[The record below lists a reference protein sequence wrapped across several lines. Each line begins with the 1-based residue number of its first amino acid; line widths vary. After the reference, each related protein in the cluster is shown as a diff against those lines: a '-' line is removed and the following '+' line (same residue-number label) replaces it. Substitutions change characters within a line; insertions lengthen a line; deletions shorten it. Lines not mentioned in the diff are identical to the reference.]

1 MLKRMY
7 LVAALVGSLAMIAVA
22 CGNDNGGSTGASG
35 TPSAGSTDVCASD
48 AFGCVTYASG
58 EPIHFASL
66 LAISGATATLGTDS
80 NNGVKLGMDYLD
92 GTFDATNGQLL
103 GHDVTLQEEDD
114 GCSKDGGQAGATKLA
129 SDPTVLAVIGTSC
142 SSSALGVADTIL
154 SAKGILLVSPSNTAA
169 GLTAEG
175 THQDFY
181 LRTAQN
187 DAIQAK
193 VVADFVSSAA
203 PGLGF
208 TKAATIHDE
217 SPYAAGLTG
226 GFKTFFEQAGGTVT
240 SEQAIQST
248 DTDFKPLLTT
258 IAQTQPQIIYAPDFN
273 DACWQMAQQMKQ
285 VQGLENVPF
294 MGSDGC
300 LASDFFDKGGDAVN
314 GSYNSGPIPAPGGTT
329 SALLDQY
336 TAAYK
341 DQFGD
346 PTASFNTNAFDAFNI
361 IVEAIKKVA
370 IEGSDGSVTI
380 PRDALRNAM
389 YQTSGYEGIT
399 GSLTCIPTGDC
410 QSQAAVNI
418 AVFQAPKGG
427 PAIGGPASDAIFTE
441 ELTLGEA
448 LGQ

>member
-1 MLKRMY
+1 MLQRKY
-7 LVAALVGSLAMIAVA
+7 LVAAALLGALAMVGAA
-22 CGNDNGGSTGASG
+22 CGNDNGGTGATG
-35 TPSAGSTDVCASD
+35 TPSAGSTDVCATD

-58 EPIHFASL
+58 QPIKFASL

-80 NNGVKLGMDYLD
+80 NNGIKLGMDYLD
-92 GTFDATNGQLL
+92 GTFDATNGQID
-103 GHDVTLQEEDD
+103 GHDVTLEEEDD

-129 SDPTVLAVIGTSC
+129 ADDTIAAVVGTSC

-193 VVADFVSSAA
+193 VVADFVFTK
-203 PGLGF
+203 LGF
-208 TKAATIHDE
+208 QKAATIHDE

-226 GFKTFFEQAGGTVT
+226 GFKTFFEQLGGTVT
-240 SEQAIQST
+240 DEEAIQST

-258 IAQTQPQIIYAPDFN
+258 IAQTQPQLIYAPDFN

-300 LASDFFDKGGDAVN
+300 LATDFFDKGGSDVD
-314 GSYNSGPIPAPGGTT
+314 GSYLSGPIPAPGGTT

-336 TAAYK
+336 NQAYK

-346 PTASFNTNAFDAFNI
+346 PTASFNANAFDAFNI

-370 IEGSDGSVTI
+370 VQGSDGSLTI
-380 PRDALRNAM
+380 PRDALRNAI
-389 YQTSGYEGIT
+389 YQTKDYEGIT

-410 QSQAAVNI
+410 QSESAVNI

-427 PAIGGPASDAIFTE
+427 PAIGGSADDAIFTE
-441 ELTLGEA
+441 QLTLGQA